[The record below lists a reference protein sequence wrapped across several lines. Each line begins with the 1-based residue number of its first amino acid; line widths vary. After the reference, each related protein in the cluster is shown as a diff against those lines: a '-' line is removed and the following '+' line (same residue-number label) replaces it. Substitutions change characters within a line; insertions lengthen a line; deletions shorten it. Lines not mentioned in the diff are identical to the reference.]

1 MEFVLLF
8 TEPKGAPA
16 PDAAGMAEMGKL
28 ARELAE
34 QKILK
39 RGAPLAHEAAAATV
53 RVRGG
58 KPLVVDGPFAESKES
73 IAGFWVIDVPDRDA
87 AIELAKRC
95 PHARHASVLV
105 SRFLYRGAFDDAE
118 RGTPFLLVY
127 RMEPG
132 LSDADGAKG
141 REMRA
146 FGEAL
151 LPPRTLIETGRL
163 ADDQEAPARIEVR
176 RGKPLVTD
184 GPFAEAKEVV
194 GGYGIVRVAG
204 RAEAIEL
211 AGRFPHARW
220 GPVEVREILF
230 FDRV

>member
-8 TEPKGAPA
+8 TAQQGAPE
-16 PDAAGMAEMGKL
+16 PTPAGMAEMGKY
-28 ARELAE
+28 AQELAS

-53 RVRGG
+53 RMRKG
-58 KPLVVDGPFAESKES
+58 KPLVVDGPFAESKEV
-73 IAGFWVIDVPDRDA
+73 IAGFWIIDVADRAA
-87 AIELAKRC
+87 AIEIARRC
-95 PHARHASVLV
+95 PHARHAAVLV
-105 SRFLYRGAFDDAE
+105 QRLLYRGAFDDAE
-118 RGTPFLLVY
+118 SETPFLLVF

-132 LSDADGAKG
+132 LSDPDGAKG

-146 FGEAL
+146 FGERL
-151 LPPRTLIETGRL
+151 LPGKTLIETGRL
-163 ADDQEAPARIEVR
+163 ADQEPHVR
-176 RGKPLVTD
+176 VETRRQKLLVTD
-184 GPFAEAKEVV
+184 GPFAEAKEVI

-204 RAEAIEL
+204 RADAIEL
-211 AGRFPHARW
+211 AGRFPHAQW